1 MDKSTVSKIFSAL
14 ESAEIKEFEVM
25 VDENYH
31 LYNND
36 NGIVIN
42 GGDEIYAISKK
53 SKVVGAEPFEGK
65 TVVRAFNPDNVVF
78 IAFGGDFK
86 QVEDFLSACG
96 QSLTE
101 EQKKVL
107 LKIDRTNY
115 NVIPETGD
123 YHPFKEL
130 TPEEYEALTPEE
142 KAAYDAAKKEN
153 DAVKSGIHRGFA
165 VRVEV

>member
-1 MDKSTVSKIFSAL
+1 MVKDNIAAVLSAL
-14 ESAEIKEFEVM
+14 ESANIKEYEMVLEEVIH
-25 VDENYH
+25 V
-31 LYNND
+31 YNND
-36 NGIVIN
+36 NNFIIN
-42 GGDEIYAISKK
+42 GGDIIYGVSRK
-53 SKVVGAEPFEGK
+53 SQVVGAVPFEGQ
-65 TVVRAFNPDNVVF
+65 TVVKAYDPDKVVYMSF
-78 IAFGGDFK
+78 AGDF
-86 QVEDFLSACG
+86 QQIEDFLSAAG
-96 QSLTE
+96 QTLTD
-101 EQKKVL
+101 EQKRIL

-153 DAVKSGIHRGFA
+153 DAVKSGVHRGFA

>member
-1 MDKSTVSKIFSAL
+1 MEPSTVSKVFSAL
-14 ESAEIKEFEVM
+14 ESAGIKEYEVLI
-25 VDENYH
+25 DEAYH

-36 NGIVIN
+36 NGILVN
-42 GGDEIYAISKK
+42 GGDEIYSISRK
-53 SKVVGAEPFEGK
+53 SKVVGAEPFEGE
-65 TVVRAFNPDNVVF
+65 TVVRAFSATSIVYF
-78 IAFGGDFK
+78 AFGGDFK
-86 QVEDFLSACG
+86 TVENFLSAVG
-96 QSLTE
+96 QTLTD

-130 TPEEYEALTPEE
+130 SEEEYSKLTPEQ

-153 DAVKSGIHRGFA
+153 DAVKSGIHRGFT
-165 VRVEV
+165 VRID